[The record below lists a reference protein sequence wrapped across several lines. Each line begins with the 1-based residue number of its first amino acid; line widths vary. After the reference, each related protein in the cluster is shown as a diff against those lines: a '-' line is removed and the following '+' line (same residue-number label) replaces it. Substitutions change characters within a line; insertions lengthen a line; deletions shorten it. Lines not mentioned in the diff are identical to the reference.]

1 MFETSFTDLAQVEVR
16 KKFISGRN
24 PTFLELGV
32 FRENRKLSEKISFPG
47 KFTQ

>member
-1 MFETSFTDLAQVEVR
+1 MFETRFIDLAQVEVR
-16 KKFISGRN
+16 KRFISGRN

-32 FRENRKLSEKISFPG
+32 FQENRKLYEKVSFLG